1 MTRLANGMPVAMIA
15 GELGYRSSSSYIAM
29 FKKAMGETP

>member
-1 MTRLANGMPVAMIA
+1 MIA